1 MKILHIGATGL
12 VGRHVLARLL
22 ADPRV
27 DCVTAPTR
35 RALPLPHS
43 KLSNPVVDFDA
54 LPVDAGWWS
63 CDAMLC
69 TLGTTMRQA
78 GSREAFRMVDFAY
91 PLAAAQIA
99 HRHGA
104 RIFVL
109 NSAMGAN
116 PRSRIFY
123 SRVKGELEAALAG
136 VGFASLCLVRPGL
149 IGGER
154 DARRPGEHLA
164 GIALQSMAPVLPRRW
179 RINPASRIADAMVD
193 AALQPMP
200 GLHVVDAARLA

>member
-1 MKILHIGATGL
+1 MRILHIGATGL

-22 ADPRV
+22 AEPGIER
-27 DCVTAPTR
+27 VTAPTR
-35 RALPLPHS
+35 RALPLPHP

-54 LPVDAGWWS
+54 LPADAGWWP

-78 GSREAFRMVDFAY
+78 GSREAFRKVDFAY

-104 RIFVL
+104 RTFVL
-109 NSAMGAN
+109 NSAMGAD

-123 SRVKGELEAALAG
+123 SRVKGELESALADI
-136 VGFASLCLVRPGL
+136 GFASLCLVRPGL

-164 GIALQSMAPVLPRRW
+164 GIALRTMAPLLPRRW

-193 AALQPMP
+193 AALRPVP
-200 GLHVVDAARLA
+200 GLHVVDSARLA